1 MDAGGHVN
9 VRVRFFASLREAAG
23 TDALNLALPDDAG
36 FDTLMDALAARL
48 APAALAAVT
57 AENVRLACNQDLVS
71 PPFRLANGDEV
82 AFLPPVT
89 GG

>member
-1 MDAGGHVN
+1 

-23 TDALNLALPDDAG
+23 TGDVELRLPEDAG
-36 FDTLMDALAARL
+36 YDDLLAALEARL
-48 APAALAAVT
+48 GAPAVSALL
-57 AENVRLACNQDLVS
+57 AENVRVARNQALTGV
-71 PPFRLANGDEV
+71 PFAPADGDEI

>member
-1 MDAGGHVN
+1 MN

-23 TDALNLALPDDAG
+23 ESEVALELPDGAG
-36 FDTLMDALAARL
+36 YDDLLAALEGRL
-48 APAALAAVT
+48 GAPAMSALL
-57 AENVRLACNQDLVS
+57 AENVRIARNQALTGA
-71 PPFRLANGDEV
+71 PFVPDDGDEI